1 LTATVCEYTLQLG
14 VEDMEVIQF
23 QRELREASN
32 INKPLVAR
40 LRSVMLK
47 KGLNPKTLA
56 ERSNVGRSFVY
67 DILNGKS
74 ANPTSAKLTAIAE
87 QLGVSVQYLLSGVYA
102 ENSDGKSEIAE
113 IPTLITE
120 PKLDGQ
126 MAVTTKN
133 DKFYCFKNNWIKEKL
148 ATTAQNLRAINVVGD
163 SMTPT
168 LQNGDVILINI
179 NQTMPNPPG
188 LFVLFD
194 GLGLHAKRLEQIG
207 KDKIRVM
214 SDNAQYQAYE
224 MDVQEINI
232 IGKIVWLGREL

>member
-1 LTATVCEYTLQLG
+1 
-14 VEDMEVIQF
+14 MEVIQF
-23 QRELREASN
+23 QRELSQKDTAN

-40 LRSVMLK
+40 LRTAMLK

-56 ERSNVGRSFVY
+56 ERSKVGRSFVY

-87 QLGVSVQYLLSGVYA
+87 QLGVSVQYLLSGVY
-102 ENSDGKSEIAE
+102 SDTADSKSEIAE
-113 IPTLITE
+113 IPTLNVE
-120 PKLDGQ
+120 PGADGN
-126 MAVTTKN
+126 MVIGTSS
-133 DKFYCFKNNWIKEKL
+133 KFYCFKNNWIKEKL
-148 ATTAQNLRAINVVGD
+148 ATSAQNLRAINVTGD
-163 SMTPT
+163 SMSPT
-168 LQNGDVILINI
+168 LQSGDVILVNTA
-179 NQTMPNPPG
+179 QKMPNPPG

-214 SDNAQYQAYE
+214 SDNSQYLAYE